1 MKKLIKLNSI
11 IAIIAVVFLASCT
24 KNEVT
29 KVTIS
34 DSSMALYVGQIDS
47 LSADADYTG
56 DIVPSVT
63 WSSSNPAVVSIKGGE
78 IEALKT
84 GTATI
89 TATAGDKTAT
99 CVITVSDEINAT
111 FVAGGLAYWG
121 DYYEGGISNN
131 YQVYLV
137 SNSSDTLVLEF
148 NTSLSAVNNIPSG
161 SYTMV
166 DTQDYTTFS
175 DYVPNTLVAYN
186 FDYGYGSMF
195 FNKKF
200 ATGFVEGGAIVTNTN
215 NSYKIEYSIIDYMGN
230 SLTGTYNGTLNF
242 HDGTQAETISAAKIS
257 KKNLSKRMMLK
268 K

>member
-34 DSSMALYVGQIDS
+34 DSSLTLYVGQIDS
-47 LSADADYTG
+47 LFADADYTG

-99 CVITVSDEINAT
+99 CKVTVDNKIKAT
-111 FVAGGLAYWG
+111 FNSGALIYYG
-121 DYYEGGISNN
+121 DDYATNLSNN
-131 YQVYLV
+131 YQLYLM
-137 SNSSDTLVLEF
+137 NGNDTLVLEF
-148 NTSLSAVNNIPSG
+148 NTELTVTDNLPTG
-161 SYTMV
+161 TYLMV
-166 DTQDYTTFS
+166 DFDGIFS
-175 DYVPNTLVAYN
+175 PNTLVAA
-186 FDYGYGSMF
+186 DLQSGYGSWF
-195 FNKKF
+195 YNK
-200 ATGFVEGGAIVTNTN
+200 AMLAPILGGSASVINISNAYTIQ
-215 NSYKIEYSIIDYMGN
+215 YELADYYGN
-230 SLTGTYNGTLNF
+230 LLTGTYNGTLDFYNA
-242 HDGTQAETISAAKIS
+242 TQPATISAAKIS